1 MRTFEQQDAI
11 WLLKQAFLT
20 PAHHLTTPFPQGVMK
35 TIEAFITSL
44 DMFSIYLTPE
54 HPNAH

>member
-20 PAHHLTTPFPQGVMK
+20 PTHHLTTPFPQGVMK

-44 DMFSIYLTPE
+44 DMFSIYLIP
-54 HPNAH
+54 